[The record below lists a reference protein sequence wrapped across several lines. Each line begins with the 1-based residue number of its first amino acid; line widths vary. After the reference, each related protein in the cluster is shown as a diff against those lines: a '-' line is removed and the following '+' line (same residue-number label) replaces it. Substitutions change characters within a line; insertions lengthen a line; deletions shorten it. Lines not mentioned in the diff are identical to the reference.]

1 MKKDIRELIKEKRI
15 FLDGGT
21 GTVLQSMGLEAG
33 IAPEEWNLTN
43 PEKVEELHRAYF
55 EAGSNIVCTNTFG
68 VNSLKYENC
77 EEYIAAAIKAAKA
90 AAEEKE
96 DRYVAFD
103 MGPTGKLLEP
113 LGDLSF
119 EKAVEVFSENARLAK
134 KYGADLIL
142 IETMNDSYETK
153 AAVLAAKE
161 ETDLPVFVTNV
172 YDGSMKTMTGSS
184 PEAMIALLEGMGVDA
199 VGMNCSLGPDK
210 MIPIMER
217 FSLYSSLP
225 VIVKPNAGLPVTRN
239 GKTEYDIDADE
250 FAGYMEKLCEMGASV
265 VGGCCGTT
273 PEYIKK
279 TAERVKG
286 IPFAY
291 PEKKNKTLIS
301 SYTHTVEVGADPVLI
316 GERIN
321 PTGKKKV
328 KEALREND
336 LSYLL
341 SEAVGQAEKG
351 AHILDVNVGLPEID
365 EVAMMVSA
373 VKEIQAV
380 TDLPLQIDTTNKEA
394 LGAALRIYNGKAL
407 INSVNGEEESMKKVF
422 PLAKK
427 YGGAIIALTMDENG
441 IPETAEQRVAIALK
455 IIERAAEYGIDKKE
469 IIVDPLALTVSSNKD
484 SAKITLDTIKL
495 LREKGIYTSLG
506 VSNIS
511 FGLPERDKINSAFFT
526 EALK

>member
-21 GTVLQSMGLEAG
+21 GTVLQSMGLEVG

-90 AAEEKE
+90 AAEEKD

-103 MGPTGKLLEP
+103 MGHTGKLLEP

-217 FSLYSSLP
+217 FSLYSSVP

-250 FAGYMEKLCEMGASV
+250 FADYMEKLCRMGASV

-321 PTGKKKV
+321 PTGKKKDR
-328 KEALREND
+328 K
-336 LSYLL
+336 
-341 SEAVGQAEKG
+341 
-351 AHILDVNVGLPEID
+351 
-365 EVAMMVSA
+365 
-373 VKEIQAV
+373 
-380 TDLPLQIDTTNKEA
+380 
-394 LGAALRIYNGKAL
+394 
-407 INSVNGEEESMKKVF
+407 SVV
-422 PLAKK
+422 
-427 YGGAIIALTMDENG
+427 
-441 IPETAEQRVAIALK
+441 
-455 IIERAAEYGIDKKE
+455 
-469 IIVDPLALTVSSNKD
+469 
-484 SAKITLDTIKL
+484 
-495 LREKGIYTSLG
+495 
-506 VSNIS
+506 
-511 FGLPERDKINSAFFT
+511 
-526 EALK
+526 